1 MVSAFDICLGPLPQI
16 VQKKLW
22 SGCELAGFCCL
33 CQDHEQ
39 QQVFLWE
46 ATLPAFLVPHETQ
59 AHSCINIFVFFF
71 FNRGLLILKSSICCC
86 LGPVCQFGGSTTDFF
101 LGCFCAVRPQPM
113 RNSLCH
119 TDLLWLLFLLFS
131 LPRMERK
138 IPKME
143 LSSSQHHHLHHHN
156 RRASWLWCQFS
167 APAVDYV
174 P

>member
-39 QQVFLWE
+39 QQGAFDTQKLNLL
-46 ATLPAFLVPHETQ
+46 LPRTCV
-59 AHSCINIFVFFF
+59 
-71 FNRGLLILKSSICCC
+71 SIW
-86 LGPVCQFGGSTTDFF
+86 GIDHRFF

-156 RRASWLWCQFS
+156 RRASWL
-167 APAVDYV
+167 
-174 P
+174 

>member
-1 MVSAFDICLGPLPQI
+1 MNWLASAACAKTMNNNRFSFERRLFLLFLSHM
-16 VQKKLW
+16 KLKLI
-22 SGCELAGFCCL
+22 LALTSLF
-33 CQDHEQ
+33 
-39 QQVFLWE
+39 
-46 ATLPAFLVPHETQ
+46 
-59 AHSCINIFVFFF
+59 FFF

-167 APAVDYV
+167 APV